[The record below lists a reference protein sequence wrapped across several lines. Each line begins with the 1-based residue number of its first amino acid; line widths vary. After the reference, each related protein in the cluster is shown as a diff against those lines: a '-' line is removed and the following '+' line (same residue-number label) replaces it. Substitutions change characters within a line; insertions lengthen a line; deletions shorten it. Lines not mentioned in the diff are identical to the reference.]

1 MNVKK
6 GGKMTIDKLALIT
19 KKGFDRVDENIDKLA
34 LVTKAGFDRV
44 DEKLDK
50 HDKTFHLMLKELK
63 AMSEDRKYFR
73 ENISSLNSDG
83 LSYNRKIENLTIRVE
98 KLESNPK

>member
-1 MNVKK
+1 MKELKINKK
-6 GGKMTIDKLALIT
+6 VTINDLAIMVA
-19 KKGFDRVDENIDKLA
+19 KGFESTATKDDIKNI
-34 LVTKAGFDRV
+34 

-50 HDKTFHLMLKELK
+50 HDKIFHSIMRELK
-63 AMSEDRKYFR
+63 AMHEDRKYFR
-73 ENISSLNSDG
+73 GTISSLNSDG